1 MNKPTFDE
9 LKNNRIAVNI
19 KSLKEGEDFLQWVYN
34 STNSHDITYEIK
46 KLIMAAI
53 AEYGENAICI
63 SLNYDKYGAYIYCDK
78 HSFKDNN
85 FKIIEWSDFM
95 ENNNLEERLQQAE
108 NKLKESQEEINKL
121 KEELKKQNEDKS
133 KGDKLKEF
141 WKEQTKKYENKVLFR
156 IDYYEDDG
164 IQMVDGKK
172 YLNVDIRNW
181 LEIGG
186 LNPYL
191 SYTKKRILH
200 DKILNELYLFAKSR
214 NNIPGL
220 EEIRDSD
227 NCIFYIQPLFNDSGE
242 IKFNIDCYS
251 SLVDGWIPFRTKEVA
266 KEALEMF
273 RSDLEEYYNMEW

>member
-220 EEIRDSD
+220 EEI
-227 NCIFYIQPLFNDSGE
+227 NDLCLGKYHIAYDYENKILYCQCLE
-242 IKFNIDCYS
+242 IIS
-251 SLVDGWIPFRTKEVA
+251 SEWIPFKTLEIA
-266 KEALEMF
+266 EEAMELF
-273 RSDLEEYYNMEW
+273 KDDLEEYYNMEW